1 MLTEV
6 KIVLKQA
13 CVKVRFQ
20 ILLPGVVNTL
30 EIADANN
37 FRTFQNFKG
46 RWHSNLLLAEVVI
59 LDSILSRYIAHYY
72 LLHILSV

>member
-1 MLTEV
+1 
-6 KIVLKQA
+6 VLKQA

-20 ILLPGVVNTL
+20 ILLPRVVSTL
-30 EIADANN
+30 GIADVNN
-37 FRTFQNFKG
+37 LRTFQNFKSK
-46 RWHSNLLLAEVVI
+46 WFSNLLLAEVVI